1 MLNICE
7 VRNCQKLFTGLNVL
21 LDNHFYVKIIIL
33 NLKSAIMSAIV
44 REILLI
50 LHILGLTLGVGVSFA
65 YLFLGLSR
73 KKMDPEDAKKD
84 AVRSL
89 SLSLMGDLGILLLIG
104 SGLFLMKPYW
114 AVLSTM
120 PLLVA
125 KLSFVAVLIILLLI
139 IKINVAGIKKGH
151 VGKRASIIQKLGKIT
166 LPLGIIII
174 ILAVLTFK

>member
-1 MLNICE
+1 
-7 VRNCQKLFTGLNVL
+7 
-21 LDNHFYVKIIIL
+21 
-33 NLKSAIMSAIV
+33 MSELA
-44 REILLI
+44 REIFLI

-73 KKMDPEDAKKD
+73 KKMDAEEAQKD

-89 SLSLMGDLGILLLIG
+89 SISLMGDIGILLLIG

-114 AVLSTM
+114 AVLATM

-139 IKINVAGIKKGH
+139 IKINVANIKKGKI
-151 VGKRASIIQKLGKIT
+151 GKSAKIIQKLGKIT